1 MKLRSLGIASDL
13 ALIDGDILDRGDYL
27 VVRSPRQPEF
37 YWGNLLVFP
46 SPPEPGDLERWQQLF
61 TTEFACSPLVKHQ
74 TFSWD
79 TGDTSVEVARF
90 VKAGFEHDRTVVL
103 LAKSVQPPPHPNAE
117 LKVRQVHSDEDWHEV
132 AELHIASRD
141 PAHTEEAYRSFQV
154 ERIRGWRARMDA
166 GQGTWYGA
174 FLQGRMVGTLG
185 LFRTDNMAAR
195 FQVVATHPETRR
207 QGVCGTLVY
216 QVAKAALARPDVES
230 LVMLADS
237 EYHAARIYE
246 SVGFEAAETFQG
258 LCRWPKSHVQ
268 FAMSD

>member
-13 ALIDGDILDRGDYL
+13 ALIDGGIVDRGDYL
-27 VVRSPRQPEF
+27 FVKSPKQPEF

-46 SPPEPGDLERWQQLF
+46 SAPGPGDFERWQELF
-61 TTEFACSPLVKHQ
+61 GTEFASSPLVKHQ

-79 TGDTSVEVARF
+79 TGDASAEVARF
-90 VKAGFEHDRTVVL
+90 VKAGFEHEKTVVL
-103 LAKSVQPPPHPNAE
+103 IAKSVQPPPHLNAE
-117 LKVRQVHSDEDWHEV
+117 LEVREVRTEEQWHEV
-132 AELHIASRD
+132 GELHIAARD
-141 PAHTEEAYRSFQV
+141 PAHSEEAYRSFQV
-154 ERIRGWRARMDA
+154 ERIRGWQVRIGH
-166 GQGTWYGA
+166 GQGEWYGA
-174 FLQGRMVGTLG
+174 YLHGRMVGTLG
-185 LFRTDNMAAR
+185 IFRTGNEVAR
-195 FQVVATHPETRR
+195 FQVVVTHPDARR

-216 QVAKAALARPDVES
+216 QVAKSALARQDVES

-268 FAMSD
+268 LAIPD